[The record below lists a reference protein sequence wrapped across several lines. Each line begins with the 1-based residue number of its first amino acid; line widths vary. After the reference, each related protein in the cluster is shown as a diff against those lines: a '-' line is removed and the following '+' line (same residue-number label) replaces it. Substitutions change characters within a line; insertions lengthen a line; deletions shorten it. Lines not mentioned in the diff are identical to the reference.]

1 MGLELLPLLLGTA
14 AVVGVGFLVY
24 KASTSAP
31 VVANTT
37 PVVPGTPPDQLAAD
51 LKAGTAAFSSVVDAL
66 KSDSSNAASGSVYTT
81 LNDGTTIFNDG
92 SGGFTDSNGNTLS
105 ADQVGNA
112 LLMS

>member
-1 MGLELLPLLLGTA
+1 MPLLLGV
-14 AVVGVGFLVY
+14 AVVGGVGFLVY
-24 KASTSAP
+24 KAATAAPAASTA
-31 VVANTT
+31 

-51 LKAGTAAFSSVVDAL
+51 LKAGTATITAVADAL
-66 KSDSSNAASGSVYTT
+66 KSDSANAASGSVYTT

-92 SGGFTDSNGNTLS
+92 SGGFTDSSGNALT